1 MKKLFI
7 ARLTFIFATALVLI
21 LIISGCKM
29 QPAAETYPP
38 LTIIEGLA
46 SSETL
51 PAIEPSVET
60 GPTGK
65 SSANFEIIYITRL
78 AGVAWFEILRTGLE
92 QCARDYGFK
101 ATVTGPAKIDAASQV
116 KLVEDAIADTGIDAI
131 AVSPIDDAQ
140 IDQVL
145 ARAISSKK
153 LTFGHEGTGLKNI
166 TYDIEAVSE
175 QAFGEYIM
183 NSAIKYTGGSGSYI
197 CSVGFLNS
205 ISQNRW
211 ADAEISFQQENA
223 PDLKNVLGYS
233 RGTDRFEDTEDK
245 KAAYNKILEFIKA
258 YPGLNLIV
266 GNSMTTGIA
275 AGQVIEKK
283 GLAGK
288 LFFVGTGL
296 PVTIGSY
303 IRKGV
308 VQEGIFWDPY
318 LVGYTV
324 GYIALNVWLEN
335 PIEQGDAVLRPD
347 GTKIQGYESLEITAN
362 KSGGKIISG
371 KGQVSITK
379 DNIEEWYAKFKGYGW
394 LQE

>member
-7 ARLTFIFATALVLI
+7 VSLAFIFVTAFVLI

-38 LTIIEGLA
+38 LTIIEGLP

-51 PAIEPSVET
+51 PAVEPSIET
-60 GPTGK
+60 GPEGK
-65 SSANFEIIYITRL
+65 SSANFEIIYITKL
-78 AGVAWFEILRTGLE
+78 SGIAWFEIVRTGLE
-92 QCARDYGFK
+92 QCARDYSFK
-101 ATVTGPAKIDAASQV
+101 ATVIGPAKVDAAEQV
-116 KLVEDAIADTGIDAI
+116 KLVEEAISDTGIDAI
-131 AVSPIDDAQ
+131 VISPVALEE

-153 LTFGHEGTGLKNI
+153 LTFGHEGAGLKNI

-175 QAFGEYIM
+175 QEFGEHIM
-183 NSAIKYTGGSGSYI
+183 KSAIKYTGGNGSYI

-211 ADAEISFQQENA
+211 ADAEIVFQQESA

-233 RGTDRFEDTEDK
+233 KGTDRFEDTEDK

-258 YPGLNLIV
+258 YPDLNLIV

-275 AGQVIEKK
+275 AGQAIEKK

-288 LFFVGTGL
+288 FFFVGTGL
-296 PVTIGSY
+296 PVTIGDY

-308 VQEGIFWDPY
+308 VQEGFFWDPY
-318 LVGYTV
+318 LVGYAI
-324 GYIALNVWLEN
+324 GYIALNTWLEN

-347 GTKIQGYESLEITAN
+347 GTVIEGYESLEITDDE
-362 KSGGKIISG
+362 SGGKIISG
-371 KGQVSITK
+371 KGQISINK